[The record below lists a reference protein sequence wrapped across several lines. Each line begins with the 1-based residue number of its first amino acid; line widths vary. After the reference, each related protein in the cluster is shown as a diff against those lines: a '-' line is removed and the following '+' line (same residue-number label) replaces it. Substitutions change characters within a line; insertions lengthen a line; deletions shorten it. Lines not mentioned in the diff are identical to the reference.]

1 MRNYLIIMEMNTIN
15 IIYNRIK
22 GLMNLKKLGCAAFL
36 IFSFSQSLI
45 FLTSCVETVI
55 LPDNK
60 TVDEDYWQKKSE
72 VDAVVATAYAQLRDA
87 SAIRNM
93 VVWGD
98 FRSDEL
104 AVTST
109 LPSSA
114 AYRTAL
120 QQIYSLNIETENTFT
135 SWYPFYSAINYCNL
149 VLEKAENVISVDPDY
164 TRGDYEANKA
174 QMLALRAF
182 CYFYLTKVFHDIP
195 VTPHAYFNSSD
206 DLNAPQS
213 DPDAVLTMCIDDL
226 KEASKNA
233 ISGSTYGDWRDKGY
247 LNQDGINAILADIY
261 LWRASI
267 NRDAS
272 DYEAC
277 IEYCNKVIK
286 AKKEAYELNGNGRR
300 RWGPDEEKKDY
311 YLSDYNN
318 MYNDIFGQSGQNAD
332 ESIFEL
338 QFRSSDATNTGLD
351 QMYYRYNNSSS
362 NGYGYLKAS
371 SVYGRVDATGNGV
384 WNNSVDQRLYE
395 FVYDATSSSVEQF
408 GVRKF
413 VALSTAGTNNTAEG
427 NPSGS
432 RTYNFRQN
440 WIFYRLTDVMLMKA
454 EALVQLYVLGGKADG
469 DTRNEEAFAIC
480 QFINSR
486 SLSDANKASYALKYS
501 LYRDKMEE
509 LVLAERAREL
519 CFEGKRWFDLMR
531 YNYRHTATQANLKT
545 TLSDQNYT
553 VVANS
558 SEFLEL
564 ALRKYAVPTAMRAK
578 IRDERYLYMPINQ
591 DEVEINTS
599 LVQNPVY
606 KSSSKY

>member
-1 MRNYLIIMEMNTIN
+1 MKKILSIIFASVA
-15 IIYNRIK
+15 
-22 GLMNLKKLGCAAFL
+22 L
-36 IFSFSQSLI
+36 S
-45 FLTSCVETVI
+45 SCVDTVI

-60 TVDEDYWQKKSE
+60 TVDDDFWQKKSE
-72 VDAVVATAYAQLRDA
+72 VDAVVATAYAQLRDEA
-87 SAIRNM
+87 AIRNM
-93 VVWGD
+93 IVWGD

-104 AVTST
+104 TVTST
-109 LPSSA
+109 LPTGA

-120 QQIYSLNIETENTFT
+120 QQIYSLNIETENAFT

-149 VLEKAENVISVDPDY
+149 VLEKAEGVIAVDPDY
-164 TRGDYEANKA
+164 MRGDYDANKA

-182 CYFYLTKVFHDIP
+182 CYFYLTRVFHDIP
-195 VTPHAYFNSSD
+195 VTPGAYLNSSD
-206 DLNAPQS
+206 DLNAPQYS
-213 DPDAVLTMCIDDL
+213 PDDVLNMCIDDL
-226 KEASKNA
+226 VEASKYA

-261 LWRASI
+261 LWRGSV

-277 IEYCNKVIK
+277 VEYCDKVIK
-286 AKKEAYELNGNGRR
+286 AKKEAYEQKPTRR
-300 RWGPDEEKKDY
+300 RFGDDDEKLDY
-311 YLSDYNN
+311 YLSDYSD
-318 MYNDIFGQSGQNAD
+318 MYSDLFGQTGQNAD

-338 QFRSSDATNTGLD
+338 QFRNSNVTNKGLD
-351 QMYYRYNNSSS
+351 QMYYRYNNASS
-362 NGYGYLKAS
+362 NSYGYLKAS
-371 SVYGRVDATGNGV
+371 SKFGSVDATGNGV

-413 VALSTAGTNNTAEG
+413 VATTSAGVSNTAD
-427 NPSGS
+427 SHRDTRS
-432 RTYNFRQN
+432 AVYQN

-454 EALVQLYVLGGKADG
+454 EALVQLYNLGGKAEG

-480 QFINSR
+480 KFVNDR
-486 SLSDANKASYALKYS
+486 SLSDANKTSYALKYS
-501 LYRDKMEE
+501 IYRDKMEE

-531 YNYRHTATQANLKT
+531 YNYRHTATKADLKKK
-545 TLSDQNYT
+545 LYEGY
-553 VVANS
+553 VANS
-558 SEFLEL
+558 DEFLEL
-564 ALRKYAVPTAMRAK
+564 ALRKYAVPSAMKAK

-591 DEVEINTS
+591 DEVELNPN

>member
-1 MRNYLIIMEMNTIN
+1 MKKILSIIFASVA
-15 IIYNRIK
+15 
-22 GLMNLKKLGCAAFL
+22 L
-36 IFSFSQSLI
+36 S
-45 FLTSCVETVI
+45 SCVDTVI

-60 TVDEDYWQKKSE
+60 TVDDDFWQKKSE
-72 VDAVVATAYAQLRDA
+72 VDAVVATAYAQLRDEA
-87 SAIRNM
+87 AIRNM
-93 VVWGD
+93 IVWGD

-104 AVTST
+104 TVTST
-109 LPSSA
+109 LPTGA

-120 QQIYSLNIETENTFT
+120 QQIYSLNIETENAFT

-149 VLEKAENVISVDPDY
+149 VLEKAEGVIAVDPDY
-164 TRGDYEANKA
+164 MRGDYDANKA

-182 CYFYLTKVFHDIP
+182 CYFYLTRVFHDIP
-195 VTPHAYFNSSD
+195 VTPGAYLNSSD
-206 DLNAPQS
+206 DLNAPQYS
-213 DPDAVLTMCIDDL
+213 PDDVLNMCIDDL
-226 KEASKNA
+226 VEASKYA

-261 LWRASI
+261 LWRGSV

-277 IEYCNKVIK
+277 VEYCDKVIK
-286 AKKEAYELNGNGRR
+286 AKKEAYEQKPTRR
-300 RWGPDEEKKDY
+300 RFGDDDEKLDY
-311 YLSDYNN
+311 YLSDYSD
-318 MYNDIFGQSGQNAD
+318 MYSDLFGQTGQNAD

-338 QFRSSDATNTGLD
+338 QFRNSNVTNKGLD
-351 QMYYRYNNSSS
+351 QMYYRYNNASS
-362 NGYGYLKAS
+362 NSYGYLKAS
-371 SVYGRVDATGNGV
+371 SKFGSVDATGNGV

-413 VALSTAGTNNTAEG
+413 VATTSAGVSNTAD
-427 NPSGS
+427 SHRDTRS
-432 RTYNFRQN
+432 AVYQN

-454 EALVQLYVLGGKADG
+454 EALVQLYNLGGKAEG

-480 QFINSR
+480 KFVNDR
-486 SLSDANKASYALKYS
+486 SLSDANKTSYALKYS
-501 LYRDKMEE
+501 IYRDKMEE

-531 YNYRHTATQANLKT
+531 YNYRHTATKADLKKK
-545 TLSDQNYT
+545 LYEGY
-553 VVANS
+553 VANS
-558 SEFLEL
+558 DEFLEL
-564 ALRKYAVPTAMRAK
+564 ALRKYAVPSAMKAK

-591 DEVEINTS
+591 DEVELNPS

>member
-1 MRNYLIIMEMNTIN
+1 MITKVKYIICGICVICGM
-15 IIYNRIK
+15 
-22 GLMNLKKLGCAAFL
+22 L
-36 IFSFSQSLI
+36 
-45 FLTSCVETVI
+45 SCVDTVI

-72 VDAVVATAYAQLRDA
+72 VDAVVSTAYAQLRDA

-93 VVWGD
+93 IVWGD

-104 AVTST
+104 VVTST

-120 QQIYSLNIETENTFT
+120 QQIYSFNIETENAFT

-149 VLEKAENVISVDPDY
+149 VLEKAESVIAIDPDY
-164 TRGDYEANKA
+164 TRGDYDANKA
-174 QMLALRAF
+174 QVLALRAF

-195 VTPHAYFNSSD
+195 VTPAAYLNSSD

-213 DPDAVLTMCIDDL
+213 DPDAVLTMCIEDL
-226 KEASKNA
+226 KEASKYA

-277 IEYCNKVIK
+277 VEYCDKIIK
-286 AKKEAYELNGNGRR
+286 AKKEAYELKPTRR
-300 RWGPDEEKKDY
+300 RWGGDDEKKDY
-311 YLSDYNN
+311 YLSEYNE
-318 MYNDIFGQSGQNAD
+318 MFSDIFGQTGQNAD

-338 QFRSSDATNTGLD
+338 QFRSSNANNTGLD
-351 QMYYRYNNSSS
+351 QMYFRYNNTSS
-362 NGYGYLKAS
+362 NGYGYLKAAS
-371 SVYGRVDATGNGV
+371 IYGKVDATGNGV
-384 WNNSVDQRLYE
+384 WTNSVDQRLYE
-395 FVYDATSSSVEQF
+395 FLYDAASTSTEQF

-413 VALSTAGTNNTAEG
+413 VATASAGINNTAD
-427 NPSGS
+427 NKRDS
-432 RTYNFRQN
+432 RSTVYQN

-454 EALVQLYVLGGKADG
+454 EALVQLYNLGGKAEG
-469 DTRNEEAFAIC
+469 DNRNEQAFAIC
-480 QFINSR
+480 QYVNNR
-486 SLSDANKASYALKYS
+486 SLSDANKSSYAMKYS
-501 LYRDKMEE
+501 VYKDKMEE

-531 YNYRHTATQANLKT
+531 YNYRHTATKANLKQK
-545 TLSDQNYT
+545 LSDEDYT
-553 VVANS
+553 IVTNS
-558 SEFLEL
+558 DAFYEL
-564 ALRKYAVPTAMRAK
+564 ALRKYAVPTTMKAK

-591 DEVEINTS
+591 DEVEINTN

-606 KSSSKY
+606 KSASKY

>member
-1 MRNYLIIMEMNTIN
+1 MKVTILNKVRKLAKGFLPFYLFT
-15 IIYNRIK
+15 
-22 GLMNLKKLGCAAFL
+22 LLPLLA
-36 IFSFSQSLI
+36 
-45 FLTSCVETVI
+45 SCVDTVI

-72 VDAVVATAYAQLRDA
+72 VDALVATAYAQLRDA
-87 SAIRNM
+87 AALRNM
-93 VVWGD
+93 IVWGD

-104 AVTST
+104 VVTST

-114 AYRTAL
+114 AYKTAL
-120 QQIYSLNIETENTFT
+120 AQIYSLNIETENAFT

-149 VLEKAENVISVDPDY
+149 VLEKAESVIAVDPDY

-195 VTPHAYFNSSD
+195 VAPHAYLNSSD
-206 DLNAPQS
+206 DLNAQQAN
-213 DPDAVLTMCIDDL
+213 PDSVLTMCINDL
-226 KEASKNA
+226 KEAANYA

-247 LNQDGINAILADIY
+247 LNQDGINATLADIY

-267 NRDAS
+267 NRDAG

-277 IEYCNKVIK
+277 VEYCDKVIK
-286 AKKEAYELNGNGRR
+286 AKKDAYEQFGNHR
-300 RWGPDEEKKDY
+300 RWGADDEKKDY
-311 YLSDYNN
+311 YLASYDDMYSDL
-318 MYNDIFGQSGQNAD
+318 FGQSGQNAD

-338 QFRSSDATNTGLD
+338 QFRSSNVTNTGLD
-351 QMYYRYNNSSS
+351 QMYFRYSNSSS

-371 SVYGRVDATGNGV
+371 SMFGKVDATGNGV

-395 FVYDATSSSVEQF
+395 FLYDATSSSVEQF

-413 VALSTAGTNNTAEG
+413 VSTISAGTGNTADTRRDTR
-427 NPSGS
+427 SAF
-432 RTYNFRQN
+432 YQN

-454 EALVQLYVLGGKADG
+454 EALVQLYELGGKAEG

-480 QFINSR
+480 QFVNDR
-486 SLSDANKASYALKYS
+486 ALSDANKSSYTMKYS
-501 LYRDKMEE
+501 TYRDKMEQ

-531 YNYRHTATQANLKT
+531 YNYRHTATKADLTKK
-545 TLSDQNYT
+545 LSDKGYT

-558 SEFLEL
+558 NEFFEL
-564 ALRKYAVPTAMRAK
+564 ALRKYAVPSAMMAK
-578 IRDERYLYMPINQ
+578 LRDERYLYMPINQ

-606 KSSSKY
+606 QSSAKY

>member
-1 MRNYLIIMEMNTIN
+1 MNTIN

-45 FLTSCVETVI
+45 FLTSCVDTVI

-72 VDAVVATAYAQLRDA
+72 VDAVVSTAYAQLRDA

-93 VVWGD
+93 IVWGD

-104 AVTST
+104 VVTST

-120 QQIYSLNIETENTFT
+120 QQIYSFNIETENAFT

-149 VLEKAENVISVDPDY
+149 VLEKAESVIAIDPDY
-164 TRGDYEANKA
+164 TRGDYDANKA
-174 QMLALRAF
+174 QVLALRAF

-195 VTPHAYFNSSD
+195 VTPAAYLNSSD

-213 DPDAVLTMCIDDL
+213 DPDAVLTMCIEDL
-226 KEASKNA
+226 KEASKYA

-277 IEYCNKVIK
+277 VEYCDKIIK
-286 AKKEAYELNGNGRR
+286 AKKEAYELKPTRR
-300 RWGPDEEKKDY
+300 RWGGDDEKKDY
-311 YLSDYNN
+311 YLSEYNE
-318 MYNDIFGQSGQNAD
+318 MFSDIFGQTGQNAD

-338 QFRSSDATNTGLD
+338 QFRSSNANNTGLD
-351 QMYYRYNNSSS
+351 QMYFRYNNASS
-362 NGYGYLKAS
+362 NGYGYLKAA
-371 SVYGRVDATGNGV
+371 SVYGKVDATGNGV
-384 WNNSVDQRLYE
+384 WTNSVDQRLYE
-395 FVYDATSSSVEQF
+395 FLYDAASTSTEQF

-413 VALSTAGTNNTAEG
+413 VATTSAGINNTADSKRDTRA
-427 NPSGS
+427 NV
-432 RTYNFRQN
+432 YQN
-440 WIFYRLTDVMLMKA
+440 WILYRLTDVMLMKA
-454 EALVQLYVLGGKADG
+454 EALVQLYNLGGKAEG
-469 DTRNEEAFAIC
+469 DNRNEQAFAIC
-480 QFINSR
+480 QYINNR
-486 SLSDANKASYALKYS
+486 SLSDANKSSYAMKYS
-501 LYRDKMEE
+501 VYKDKMEE

-531 YNYRHTATQANLKT
+531 YNYRHTATKANLKQK
-545 TLSDQNYT
+545 LSDENYT
-553 VVANS
+553 IVTNS
-558 SEFLEL
+558 EAFYEL
-564 ALRKYAVPTAMRAK
+564 ALRKYAVPTTMKAK

-591 DEVEINTS
+591 DEVEINTN

-606 KSSSKY
+606 KSASKY

>member
-1 MRNYLIIMEMNTIN
+1 MITKIKN
-15 IIYNRIK
+15 IICGICIIC
-22 GLMNLKKLGCAAFL
+22 G
-36 IFSFSQSLI
+36 FSA
-45 FLTSCVETVI
+45 CVDTVI

-60 TVDEDYWQKKSE
+60 TVDEDYWQKKGE
-72 VDAVVATAYAQLRDA
+72 VDAVVATAYAQLRDET
-87 SAIRNM
+87 AIRNM
-93 VVWGD
+93 IVWGD

-104 AVTST
+104 VVTST
-109 LPSSA
+109 LPASA

-120 QQIYSLNIETENTFT
+120 QQIYSCNIETENSFT

-149 VLEKAENVISVDPDY
+149 VLEKAEGVIAVDPDY
-164 TRGDYEANKA
+164 TRGDYDANRA

-195 VTPHAYFNSSD
+195 VTPHAYLNSSE

-213 DPDAVLTMCIDDL
+213 NPDSVLNMCINDL
-226 KEASKNA
+226 KEASQYA

-261 LWRASI
+261 LWRASVY
-267 NRDAS
+267 RDAS

-277 IEYCNKVIK
+277 VSYCDKVIK
-286 AKKEAYELNGNGRR
+286 AKKEAYEENGSRR
-300 RWGPDEEKKDY
+300 RWEPDEEKKEY
-311 YLSDYNN
+311 YLASYDD
-318 MYNDIFGQSGQNAD
+318 MYREIFGQTGQNAD

-338 QFRSSDATNTGLD
+338 QFRSSDATNKGLD
-351 QMYYRYNNSSS
+351 QMYYRYNNNSS

-371 SVYGRVDATGNGV
+371 TKYGAVDATGNGV

-395 FVYDATSSSVEQF
+395 YLYDANSSSVEQF
-408 GVRKF
+408 SVRKF
-413 VALSTAGTNNTAEG
+413 VAQSSAGTNNTAET

-432 RTYNFRQN
+432 RTNPFRQN

-454 EALVQLYVLGGKADG
+454 EALVQLYNLGGKADG
-469 DTRNEEAFAIC
+469 DTRNEDAFEIC
-480 QFINSR
+480 KFVNDRAMSE
-486 SLSDANKASYALKYS
+486 ANKASYPLKYS

-531 YNYRHTATQANLKT
+531 YNYRHTPTQADLKKKLT
-545 TLSDQNYT
+545 EGY
-553 VVANS
+553 VVNS
-558 SEFLEL
+558 NEFFEL
-564 ALRKYAVPTAMRAK
+564 ALRKYAVPAAIRAK
-578 IRDERYLYMPINQ
+578 MRDERYLYMPINQ
-591 DEVEINTS
+591 DEVEINAN

-606 KSSSKY
+606 KSAAKY